1 MDRQSAH
8 EEIETQVRDV
18 LMPTL
23 VSESGLGVRCEY
35 GLCDET
41 RHRSLGLRMR
51 LDIEFIT
58 PLRVANIGAGKT
70 TM

>member
-1 MDRQSAH
+1 MKKLRP
-8 EEIETQVRDV
+8 QVRDV

-23 VSESGLGVRCEY
+23 VSESRSGLHCEY
-35 GLCDET
+35 GLCDEA
-41 RHRSLGLRMR
+41 RHWSLGLRMR
-51 LDIEFIT
+51 LDIEFIP

>member
-1 MDRQSAH
+1 M
-8 EEIETQVRDV
+8 RDV

-23 VSESGLGVRCEY
+23 VSESSLGVRCEY

-41 RHRSLGLRMR
+41 RHWSLGLRMR
-51 LDIEFIT
+51 LDIEFIP
-58 PLRVANIGAGKT
+58 PLRVANIGAVKM